1 MSVRTTCYRCV
12 APAVLVA
19 FAPLLQELSARAAP
33 ADKSVFV
40 SVLDQSGK
48 PVKNMTGEEFLVRED
63 GTDREIIAV
72 RPATQPLTI
81 ELLADTTGGI
91 DEYLQDI
98 RQALTAF
105 VRTVQAG
112 VPDSPIQLMEFGQA
126 ARPVAPFSTTT
137 DDLEKAINR
146 LSGKRGSGSVLLEA
160 IARAGNELS
169 KRPSPRRA
177 IVVLNLE
184 PSDEQSS
191 EDPKR
196 LMQSLQKA
204 GAQVWVVSLQK
215 GALKNPQRDVIL
227 GQITKATGGR
237 REFIVNQAAV
247 ESLLTDYA
255 HALVA
260 QYEIVYKRPDTNKPP
275 LQVQI
280 GTTRGGVNLHANA
293 FAPQ

>member
-1 MSVRTTCYRCV
+1 MTARTTCFPWV
-12 APAVLVA
+12 ALMVLVA
-19 FAPLLQELSARAAP
+19 LPLLLQEVSARAAP

-48 PVKNMTGEEFLVRED
+48 PVKNMTMEEFLVRED
-63 GTDREIIAV
+63 GTDREIVAV

-81 ELLADTTGGI
+81 ELLADSTGGI

-98 RQALTAF
+98 RKALTTF
-105 VRTVQAG
+105 VRTVHAG

-126 ARPVAPFSTTT
+126 ARPIAPFSTATE
-137 DDLEKAINR
+137 DLEKAINR

-196 LMQSLQKA
+196 LMQALQKA

-215 GALKNPQRDVIL
+215 GALKNPQRDVLL
-227 GQITKATGGR
+227 GQITKTTGGR
-237 REFIVNQAAV
+237 REFLVNQAAV
-247 ESLLTDYA
+247 ENLLADYA

-280 GTTRGGVNLHANA
+280 GTRRGNVSLHANA